1 MLPYLLGL
9 PQYRDARKDDVTRVP
24 AIETLTDANSPFI
37 EGLPPVWSPSSG
49 PADDFSDLD
58 AMLGL
63 DVCDADF
70 GSTADGAGDRSK
82 RKRPSSGDA
91 SDDSGTGSG
100 GGEGK
105 QLQTLDEARARRR
118 NYMRQKRAA
127 EAKGEK
133 GMEAQVTVLMKEDA
147 RLETAVQRM
156 RQEAVAL
163 RQMLGLVEPMQHSAY
178 NPYASL
184 MV

>member
-1 MLPYLLGL
+1 
-9 PQYRDARKDDVTRVP
+9 
-24 AIETLTDANSPFI
+24 
-37 EGLPPVWSPSSG
+37 
-49 PADDFSDLD
+49 
-58 AMLGL
+58 
-63 DVCDADF
+63 
-70 GSTADGAGDRSK
+70 
-82 RKRPSSGDA
+82 
-91 SDDSGTGSG
+91 
-100 GGEGK
+100 
-105 QLQTLDEARARRR
+105 
-118 NYMRQKRAA
+118 MRQKRAA